1 MVMSLPNH
9 FLTDEVL
16 CFSLCF
22 TSDMSPKP
30 KVVVIG
36 AGIAGLSAASKLHKS
51 GQVEVCVLEASERV
65 GGRIHSGKIGE
76 NKVEFGAAW
85 IHGTKGNPVFDLA
98 CDLGLLSK
106 SDKEWMNE
114 DSRTKSKIN
123 TQLGQHIDDQL
134 LTEVWNVFYSLTCD
148 QAFFFFAA
156 EGGRKKKESL
166 IQLLVESSAA
176 PQLKCLSTRV
186 SAMPSDKSEPI
197 TIYRKSLRW
206 RESAEARSGHEVCKH
221 LCKLPFVSRPIRK
234 KSRFWTFY
242 RRLDK

>member
-1 MVMSLPNH
+1 MN
-9 FLTDEVL
+9 TRQNTKEY
-16 CFSLCF
+16 
-22 TSDMSPKP
+22 
-30 KVVVIG
+30 I
-36 AGIAGLSAASKLHKS
+36 
-51 GQVEVCVLEASERV
+51 
-65 GGRIHSGKIGE
+65 
-76 NKVEFGAAW
+76 
-85 IHGTKGNPVFDLA
+85 KGNYFLFIVLNKSSH
-98 CDLGLLSK
+98 LSLF
-106 SDKEWMNE
+106 SVRRPQYFN
-114 DSRTKSKIN
+114 SHTTS
-123 TQLGQHIDDQL
+123 L
-134 LTEVWNVFYSLTCD
+134 LTCD

>member
-1 MVMSLPNH
+1 M
-9 FLTDEVL
+9 
-16 CFSLCF
+16 
-22 TSDMSPKP
+22 PKP
-30 KVVVIG
+30 FKYSLTNFHRLNHGDG
-36 AGIAGLSAASKLHKS
+36 ADKMHDCL
-51 GQVEVCVLEASERV
+51 VCCRL
-65 GGRIHSGKIGE
+65 KYLC
-76 NKVEFGAAW
+76 
-85 IHGTKGNPVFDLA
+85 LA
-98 CDLGLLSK
+98 
-106 SDKEWMNE
+106 MNTFN
-114 DSRTKSKIN
+114 R
-123 TQLGQHIDDQL
+123 LA
-134 LTEVWNVFYSLTCD
+134 LTCD
-148 QAFFFFAA
+148 QAFFFFVA

-197 TIYRKSLRW
+197 TIYQKSLRW

>member
-1 MVMSLPNH
+1 MHIIYNNH
-9 FLTDEVL
+9 LQLCLTAVL
-16 CFSLCF
+16 VLLAFSAYLRAPCAPCTRRNNSVF
-22 TSDMSPKP
+22 THQP
-30 KVVVIG
+30 
-36 AGIAGLSAASKLHKS
+36 ACCYFRAAF
-51 GQVEVCVLEASERV
+51 
-65 GGRIHSGKIGE
+65 I
-76 NKVEFGAAW
+76 
-85 IHGTKGNPVFDLA
+85 
-98 CDLGLLSK
+98 
-106 SDKEWMNE
+106 
-114 DSRTKSKIN
+114 
-123 TQLGQHIDDQL
+123 
-134 LTEVWNVFYSLTCD
+134 YSLTCD

-197 TIYRKSLRW
+197 TIYRKSLRR